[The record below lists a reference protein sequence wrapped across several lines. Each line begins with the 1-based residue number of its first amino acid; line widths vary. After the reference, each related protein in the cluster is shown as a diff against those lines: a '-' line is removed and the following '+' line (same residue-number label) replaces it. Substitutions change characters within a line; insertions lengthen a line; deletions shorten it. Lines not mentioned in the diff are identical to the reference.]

1 MENEPMQYQVE
12 MPSLS
17 GGAKFGYGALGFF
30 LMLIGVLVA
39 WLVNKDKAP
48 AVKKSAIVSSVV
60 GMAIGLV
67 AWIAFYAVVFAGVM
81 ATYGAYL

>member
-12 MPSLS
+12 MPALS

-48 AVKKSAIVSSVV
+48 AVKKSAIVSSAV
-60 GMAIGLV
+60 GMAIGIV
-67 AWIAFYAVVFAGVM
+67 AWIALYAVVFAGIM

>member
-1 MENEPMQYQVE
+1 MENEPMQYQMD

-30 LMLIGVLVA
+30 FMLIGVLIA

-48 AVKKSAIVSSVV
+48 AIKKSAMVSSVV
-60 GMAIGLV
+60 GFVIGLV
-67 AWIAFYAVVFAGVM
+67 AWIILYAVIFAGLM
-81 ATYGAYL
+81 ATYGAYS

>member
-12 MPSLS
+12 MPALS
-17 GGAKFGYGALGFF
+17 GGAKLGYGALGFF

-48 AVKKSAIVSSVV
+48 SVKKSAIVSSVV
-60 GMAIGLV
+60 GMAVGLV
-67 AWIAFYAVVFAGVM
+67 AWIAFYALVLAGIM